1 MKLPLSDFIIDFDVL
16 TAVND
21 NVLVYI
27 ASTTHIKYCT
37 MERTN
42 RGKKTPT
49 SEQTNIRKR
58 LNGTHRDKK
67 KQHTEKTQLTRF
79 TAHIRLT
86 C

>member
-37 MERTN
+37 VERTN
-42 RGKKTPT
+42 RGKKTHQPA
-49 SEQTNIRKR
+49 NKR
-58 LNGTHRDKK
+58 TYENG
-67 KQHTEKTQLTRF
+67 
-79 TAHIRLT
+79 
-86 C
+86 